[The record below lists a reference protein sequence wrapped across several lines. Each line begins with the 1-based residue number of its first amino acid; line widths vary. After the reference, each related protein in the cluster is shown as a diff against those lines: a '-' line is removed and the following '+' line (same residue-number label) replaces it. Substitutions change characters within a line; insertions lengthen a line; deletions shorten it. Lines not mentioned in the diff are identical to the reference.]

1 MPVVESTGFF
11 NWIAFI
17 MLISSAFAAP
27 AGQPDPIMSFLPLIV
42 LFALFYFLIIR
53 PQMKRAKDQ
62 KKMQETLQ
70 KGDEI
75 ITSGGQVGKVVKI
88 NDQYVTLDIGGGT
101 ESIFQRATIQTVLPK
116 GTIKDL

>member
-1 MPVVESTGFF
+1 MVESARFF
-11 NWIAFI
+11 NRIVFI
-17 MLISSAFAAP
+17 MLISPAFAAP
-27 AGQPDPIMSFLPLIV
+27 AEQPDPIISFLPLIV

-62 KKMQETLQ
+62 KKMQESIQ
-70 KGDEI
+70 KGDEV
-75 ITSGGQVGKVVKI
+75 ITAGGQLGKVVKI
-88 NDQYVTLDIGGGT
+88 TDQYVTLDIGGGT